1 MHKLII
7 EYVLDGKRP
16 GYNFRP
22 PTDGFDDATLKAV
35 WRSAM
40 PRGQGWGT
48 DSFLGSRS
56 VKTFPIDRSRMAV
69 SEVLV
74 TGQQDEQGRRG
85 IRRAEI
91 TVMNHS
97 AYLAHLQARLK
108 HYPKPVQD
116 AAERRLNRFVW
127 RRIVDRALLRS
138 GQQIVLAHPYRH
150 ADDWQLVEALILH
163 LVTSKR
169 MRLIEGWGFT
179 SPFTTLALDHR
190 DESRIVAL
198 PLDKTGKIRKASV
211 IRLN

>member
-1 MHKLII
+1 MHRLVI
-7 EYVLDGKRP
+7 EYILDGKRP
-16 GYNFRP
+16 GYNFKP
-22 PTDGFDDATLKAV
+22 PTDGFDDATLKAI
-35 WRSAM
+35 WRTAM

-48 DSFLGSRS
+48 DGFLGSWS
-56 VKTFPIDRSRMAV
+56 IKTFPVDRSRMAV

-74 TGQQDEQGRRG
+74 TDQIDEQGRRG

-97 AYLAHLQARLK
+97 AYLSYLQTKLK
-108 HYPKPVQD
+108 HYPKSVQD
-116 AAERRLNRFVW
+116 AAERSLNRCVW

-138 GQQIVLAHPYRH
+138 GKQIVLAHPYRH
-150 ADDWQLVEALILH
+150 VDDWQFVEALILH

-198 PLDKTGKIRKASV
+198 PLDKARKIRKASI